1 MDPNEHAKTVVG
13 QLLAKVDKTKTEEEL
28 FEDARLRGVLALPT
42 GRGKNSSQFVRS
54 RVLSRGSSPSAV
66 DVL

>member
-28 FEDARLRGVLALPT
+28 FEDARLRGVLAPANGPRQEFKPVCKIPGALA
-42 GRGKNSSQFVRS
+42 RFLAER
-54 RVLSRGSSPSAV
+54 R
-66 DVL
+66 